1 MTARE
6 RRSST
11 YHWLSLIAISCYHSP
26 ILSFLV
32 QILIFVPRTRAFD
45 AWKRGETRSRGVRR
59 LEMWQVAM
67 HGLLQSFQRDSE
79 VSEVARVRAAYALS
93 PPTGR
98 GWASD
103 ESDPQSRNRAPFGIS
118 LGTWHICYTKYSQC
132 TISQSHL
139 AVATNCWMT
148 PLAEFSSFL
157 VIWALMLGPWG
168 VLKGKRIKVSHVR
181 RTKYC
186 TMK

>member
-45 AWKRGETRSRGVRR
+45 AWKRGETRSRGAR
-59 LEMWQVAM
+59 QVAM
-67 HGLLQSFQRDSE
+67 HGLLQSFQGDSE
-79 VSEVARVRAAYALS
+79 VSEVAIVCAAYAGS

-103 ESDPQSRNRAPFGIS
+103 PQSCNRAPFGFS
-118 LGTWHICYTKYSQC
+118 LGTLHICYTKYSLC